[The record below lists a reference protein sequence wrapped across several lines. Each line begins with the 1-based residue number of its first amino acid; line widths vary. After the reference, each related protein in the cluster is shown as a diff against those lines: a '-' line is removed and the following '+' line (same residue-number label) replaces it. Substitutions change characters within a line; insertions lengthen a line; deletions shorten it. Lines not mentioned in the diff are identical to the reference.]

1 MENYAMKIVGICVLA
16 FIIQLIFPIFEDTF
30 LLTSSEVFSQPWTLV
45 TSMFL
50 HGDFMHLF
58 YNMFA
63 LGLFGLI
70 LEKIIGGKKFLIVY
84 FVGGIVASISV
95 TFFYNAAL
103 GASGGVMAILG
114 CLAVLRPKMRVFI
127 GMIPMPMFVAALVWI
142 GGDVIG
148 LFAPSGIANAA
159 HLGGM
164 FFGLVAGLYLR
175 NKYLQSPPQ
184 QTRQISESRFNNWE
198 DRWM

>member
-1 MENYAMKIVGICVLA
+1 MKIVGICVLA